1 METKVLSIIGLF
13 LVILIALLLGTS
25 RIDGYTSAKSSLS
38 EYPYEGFEA
47 IQSAFEKRYAEAF
60 EPKSN
65 EKKYAEAFSPNS
77 DEKKKYAE
85 AFEPKSNEK
94 KYAEAF
100 EASESAPI
108 KVNGFGG
115 LMSGAYG
122 NEKIIGFMYN
132 NDANT
137 TCKSYGYTNSKGN
150 ICLSDSDIKLL
161 TTRGGNAGGAPDQIG
176 N

>member
-1 METKVLSIIGLF
+1 MDSSLLSIVGLF
-13 LVILIALLLGTS
+13 LVTLIFLMMGHNGVV
-25 RIDGYTSAKSSLS
+25 GYSAPSSSLS

-47 IQSAFEKRYAEAF
+47 IQNAFEKRYAE
-60 EPKSN
+60 P
-65 EKKYAEAFSPNS
+65 
-77 DEKKKYAE
+77 
-85 AFEPKSNEK
+85 FEPKSNEK

-100 EASESAPI
+100 EALQSPPL
-108 KVNGFGG
+108 KVTGFDG

-137 TCKSYGYTNSKGN
+137 TCKSFGYTNSKGN

-161 TTRGGNAGGAPDQIG
+161 TSRGGNALGASDQIG

>member
-1 METKVLSIIGLF
+1 MDTRILSIVGLI
-13 LVILIALLLGTS
+13 LVILIALMLGAPAV
-25 RIDGYTSAKSSLS
+25 DGYTSPHSSLS

-47 IQSAFEKRYAEAF
+47 IQNAFEARYAEPF
-60 EPKSN
+60 EP
-65 EKKYAEAFSPNS
+65 NS
-77 DEKKKYAE
+77 EDKKKYAE
-85 AFEPKSNEK
+85 AFEANSDDKK

-100 EASESAPI
+100 EASESPAI
-108 KVNGFGG
+108 KVGGFSG

-150 ICLSDSDIKLL
+150 ICMSPSDIKLL
-161 TTRGGNAGGAPDQIG
+161 TTRGGNAAGSSDQIG
-176 N
+176 K